1 MFRSRTLATFLISSV
16 FITPA
21 LAKCELSQYVFKDQ
35 KGNEAVVKSV
45 RECFGWYSKRSGK
58 SSKAACETENAV
70 SPVIKKNYKNGYQ
83 LVGNRIIKISYKG
96 KRYNIA
102 EVVVVGVPW
111 LFYLVVSD
119 SELNLKSYVIG
130 RNNFSLVKGDIDF
143 DFTGEGEVV
152 WGKTAQEAYK
162 GLAGVSFEY
171 SRCQ

>member
-45 RECFGWYSKRSGK
+45 RECFGWYSKRSGR

-70 SPVIKKNYKNGYQ
+70 SPVIKKNYKNDYR

-102 EVVVVGVPW
+102 EVVMVGVPS
-111 LFYLVVSD
+111 LVYLVVPNLMRFYGKVGRVLD
-119 SELNLKSYVIG
+119 AVTRAYALNSIVQLG
-130 RNNFSLVKGDIDF
+130 HQNFGTLILV
-143 DFTGEGEVV
+143 VV
-152 WGKTAQEAYK
+152 PGP
-162 GLAGVSFEY
+162 
-171 SRCQ
+171 

>member
-1 MFRSRTLATFLISSV
+1 MFRSRTLAACLISRV

-21 LAKCELSQYVFKDQ
+21 LSKCELSKYVFKDQ
-35 KGNEAVVKSV
+35 AGNEAVVKSV

-70 SPVIKKNYKNGYQ
+70 SPVIKKNYKNDYR

-102 EVVVVGVPW
+102 EVVMVGVPW
-111 LFYLVVSD
+111 LVYLVVPN
-119 SELNLKSYVIG
+119 SELNLKGHKIG
-130 RNNFSLVKGDIDF
+130 RNNFSLVNGDIEF
-143 DFTGEGEVV
+143 DFTDENEVF
-152 WGKTAQEAYK
+152 WGKTAQELFK
-162 GLAGVSFEY
+162 GLLGVSFTY